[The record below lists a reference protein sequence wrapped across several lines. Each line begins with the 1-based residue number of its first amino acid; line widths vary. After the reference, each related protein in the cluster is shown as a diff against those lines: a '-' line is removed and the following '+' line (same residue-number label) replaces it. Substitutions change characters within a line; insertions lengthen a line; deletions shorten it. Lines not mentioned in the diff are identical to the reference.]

1 MWIVYSA
8 IREFTHLRQ
17 YLNIPIGNN
26 FSSNSHRDM
35 GENMQ
40 KHQDRG
46 IKSFSSPKLNI
57 DACKKNSRKK

>member
-17 YLNIPIGNN
+17 YLNILIGNN

-46 IKSFSSPKLNI
+46 IKSFFF
-57 DACKKNSRKK
+57 AQT